1 MGGQQDAL
9 LGSVTSPMSWSCRVV
24 VLLKDSN
31 LFIAIS
37 SWSLLKLPSILVSGN

>member
-1 MGGQQDAL
+1 MHYVLCKIGE
-9 LGSVTSPMSWSCRVV
+9 LGSVTSWSCRVV

-31 LFIAIS
+31 RFFAIS